1 LRVPQKL
8 RMIPPGNKGL
18 KLIDELRAEIRSGMA
33 TG

>member
-1 LRVPQKL
+1 
-8 RMIPPGNKGL
+8 MIPPGNKGL